1 MRCNLCRDKG
11 TYYNALGT
19 VIFCRKCERGKES
32 KIAQLEY
39 LINFY
44 EEATTTAQEKVMR
57 YQREL
62 TKVKSEEWG

>member
-1 MRCNLCRDKG
+1 MRCELCRDRG
-11 TYYNALGT
+11 TYYNALDA
-19 VIFCRKCERGKES
+19 VIFCRKCGKGKEA
-32 KIAQLEY
+32 KIAQLEH
-39 LINFY
+39 LIQYY

>member
-1 MRCNLCRDKG
+1 MRCDLCRDKG
-11 TYYNALGT
+11 TYYNAIDTL
-19 VIFCRKCERGKES
+19 IFCKCERGKES

-44 EEATTTAQEKVMR
+44 EETTTTAQEKVMH